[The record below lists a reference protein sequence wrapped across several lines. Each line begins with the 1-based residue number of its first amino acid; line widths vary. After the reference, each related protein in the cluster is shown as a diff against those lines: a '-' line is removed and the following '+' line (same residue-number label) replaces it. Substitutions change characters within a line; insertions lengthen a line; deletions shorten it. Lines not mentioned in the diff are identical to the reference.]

1 MKIVGNFHE
10 HINNWGASVFIHM
23 DMLLNFYELVEI
35 LIFPSEKVTVD
46 RASQAELAI
55 SARIG
60 IAFQPKAM
68 ILRG

>member
-1 MKIVGNFHE
+1 MKIIGNFHE
-10 HINNWGASVFIHM
+10 HIKNWGASVFIHM

-35 LIFPSEKVTVD
+35 LIFPNEKMMVD
-46 RASQAELAI
+46 RASQGELAL
-55 SARIG
+55 SARFG